1 MKKLLI
7 SLISMIILA
16 GSFPARSAELWPFA
30 EVNNKLDLSVN
41 GGWHLDSHV
50 GVMGFGVTIKGIH
63 LTIGG
68 VGSCKLP
75 DGKKPSGRNT
85 ASAMV
90 QVGYQIPVV
99 KAFRIIPVV
108 GTAAVGKIVY
118 DTEGQEMRKPDE
130 APKTR
135 LDMRYRFD
143 GGVHMV
149 FNWRKL
155 IVKAA
160 ITRYTAFGGVGV
172 EF

>member
-1 MKKLLI
+1 MKK
-7 SLISMIILA
+7 ILA
-16 GSFPARSAELWPFA
+16 VILFLSSLVAFEARGAELWPFA
-30 EVNNKLDLSVN
+30 EVNNRLDLSVN
-41 GGWHLDSHV
+41 GGWHLDSRV

-75 DGKKPSGRNT
+75 DGTKPSGRNT

-99 KAFRIIPVV
+99 KAFRVIPVV
-108 GTAAVGKIVY
+108 GTAAVGQVVY
-118 DTEGQEMRKPDE
+118 DTEGQENRKPDE
-130 APKTR
+130 KEKTR

-143 GGVHMV
+143 GGVQFV

-155 IVKAA
+155 IVNAA
-160 ITRYTAFGGVGV
+160 ITRYTAFGGVGI